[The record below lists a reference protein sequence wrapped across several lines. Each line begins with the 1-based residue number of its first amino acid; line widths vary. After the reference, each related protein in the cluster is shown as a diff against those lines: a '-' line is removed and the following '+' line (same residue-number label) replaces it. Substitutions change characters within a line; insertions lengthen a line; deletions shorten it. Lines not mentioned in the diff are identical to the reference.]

1 MKDIKKHI
9 ILLFLF
15 LLPILLAAQENDPQK
30 MIEAIIE
37 SHLDK
42 LDEETDVALII
53 EDLEGLLENP
63 ININATDAEEL
74 SRLYLLNPVQINK
87 LLKFVK
93 EFGPVYT
100 IFELNAIDGFTPD
113 LLQKIEPFITFGPE
127 TETRIPLKK
136 QLKSG
141 RHELILR
148 SLGNLQKA
156 RGYQPKDDGTKPYEG
171 NRFRYYGRY
180 RYEIRD
186 NFSMGLT
193 AEKDPGEA
201 FLKGSNKHGFDY
213 YSGHISVRFNHW
225 IKDVTVGDFV
235 VRSGQGLVLWQG
247 YTIGKS
253 LDVLNISKT
262 GQGVRPYTSVN
273 ENAFFRGM
281 STSLDL
287 GSAKIIVFGSHK
299 KADGNLAPDD
309 NDSIYFT
316 SLQTSGYHRT
326 ESEIADEKTVG
337 ATDLGAVFSLNFNNL
352 KIGANFVYQQF
363 DKPFI
368 PASRL
373 YNKYRFHGTENYT
386 GSIDY
391 LFNKGKYLLF
401 GEAALS
407 KSGGKAL
414 LQGAVARL
422 NDQVS
427 FSALYR
433 HFDKDYHALWAN
445 TFAEGSNISNESGL
459 YFGSRILPVKFVT
472 LSLYSD
478 LYQSK
483 WINYSTIGP
492 SRGWDVFA
500 QADVRLSEELSFYL
514 RYKNEEK
521 TQKFKTEK
529 RYTDLPERTQKTRL
543 HFDYQL
549 TETIKLRT
557 RFEHVYYEGDNSG
570 NGFMIF
576 QDIQYSGLR
585 LPFHV
590 SARVAWF
597 NTDSYD
603 SRIYAYEN
611 DLLYTFSVPAFYGK
625 GFRTYLNMRYRIS
638 NHLECWLKLANTHWT
653 DRDTISSG
661 YNEISGSDKTE
672 LKIQFR
678 LKF

>member
-1 MKDIKKHI
+1 MSDRIKHI
-9 ILLFLF
+9 ILVLLFLF
-15 LLPILLAAQENDPQK
+15 PVLLAAQENDPQK

-42 LDEETDVALII
+42 IDEETDVALII
-53 EDLEGLLENP
+53 EDLEGLLEHP
-63 ININATDAEEL
+63 VNINATDADEL

-87 LLKFVK
+87 LLEFVK

-113 LLQKIEPFITFGPE
+113 LLQKIQPFITFGAVSE
-127 TETRIPLKK
+127 IKVPLK
-136 QLKSG
+136 QQIQNG
-141 RHELILR
+141 RHEAILR

-156 RGYQPKDDGTKPYEG
+156 RGYQLKDDGTTPYEG

-186 NFSMGLT
+186 KFSIGFT

-201 FLKGSNKHGFDY
+201 FFKGSNKHGFDY
-213 YSGHISVRFNHW
+213 YSGHISARFNHLL
-225 IKDVTVGDFV
+225 KELTVGDFLI
-235 VRSGQGLVLWQG
+235 RSGQGLVLWQG

-281 STSLDL
+281 ATTLDL
-287 GSAKIIVFGSHK
+287 GKMHIVVFGSHK
-299 KADGNLAPDD
+299 KADGNLVTGE
-309 NDSIYFT
+309 NGSLHFS

-326 ESEIADEKTVG
+326 ESEIADEKTIG
-337 ATDLGAVFSLNFNNL
+337 ATDLGAVLSLNFNNL
-352 KIGANFVYQQF
+352 KIGMNMVYQHF

-368 PASRL
+368 PADRL

-391 LFNKGKYLLF
+391 LYNKGKYLLF
-401 GEAALS
+401 GEAAIS

-427 FSALYR
+427 FSALFR

-492 SRGWDVFA
+492 SRGWDIFA
-500 QADVRLSEELSFYL
+500 QADVRLSEDFSFYL

-521 TQKFKTEK
+521 AQKFKTEK
-529 RYTDLPERTQKTRL
+529 RYIDSPERTQKTRL
-543 HFDYQL
+543 HFDFRL
-549 TETIKLRT
+549 SETVKLRT
-557 RFEHVYYEGDNSG
+557 RFEQVYYKGDNSE

-576 QDIQYSGLR
+576 QDIQYLGLR

-597 NTDSYD
+597 HTDSYD

-625 GFRTYLNMRYRIS
+625 GFRTYINMRYRIS
-638 NHLECWLKLANTHWT
+638 NNLECWLKLANTHWT
-653 DRDTISSG
+653 DRDVISSG
-661 YNEISGSDKTE
+661 YNEISGNDKTA
-672 LKIQFR
+672 LKIQLR